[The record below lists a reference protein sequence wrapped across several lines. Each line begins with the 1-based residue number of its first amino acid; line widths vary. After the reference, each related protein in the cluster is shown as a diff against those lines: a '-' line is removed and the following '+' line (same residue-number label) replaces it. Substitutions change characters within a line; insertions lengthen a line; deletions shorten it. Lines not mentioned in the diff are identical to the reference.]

1 MLHKQTPHRYRKET
15 AKLPDVPLSNRKKW
29 IESEIRLMKQIG
41 RRQGVPPSLALH
53 EKFRQASQFA
63 IQFAAWAIHGRKSR
77 S

>member
-1 MLHKQTPHRYRKET
+1 
-15 AKLPDVPLSNRKKW
+15 
-29 IESEIRLMKQIG
+29 
-41 RRQGVPPSLALH
+41 VPPSLALH